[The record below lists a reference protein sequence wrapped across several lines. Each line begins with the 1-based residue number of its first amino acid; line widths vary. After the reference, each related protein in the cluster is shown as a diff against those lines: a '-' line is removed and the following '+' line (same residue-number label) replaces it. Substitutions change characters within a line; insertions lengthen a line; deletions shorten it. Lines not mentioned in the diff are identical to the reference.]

1 MCQLLIRYIK
11 NLHPPTEI
19 YYPMDSQPKG
29 HVLII
34 NIKYFDNDP
43 NATRNGTEE
52 DARRLLQVFSDLNFL
67 VEEKKDL
74 TAEVVT

>member
-11 NLHPPTEI
+11 NLHPSTEI

-34 NIKYFDNDP
+34 NVKNFDNNP
-43 NATRNGTEE
+43 SATRHGTEV
-52 DARRLLQVFSDLNFL
+52 DAKRLLQVFSDLNFL